1 MKKQLKIILSFLMMT
16 AFLFSCKESPEQK
29 SEAIATPEAQEL
41 KEFMLAGPYFMQDVG
56 AVEGIEKLIPNSGNT
71 KKMIDGYRDV
81 FIFPFTKEQQADTKN
96 IFKTMWD
103 VNSKADLDEVMD
115 YLLHTKDER
124 NPHKAWDYSRVVNNA
139 CLGYSAGYLTK
150 IEAKKY
156 ISEAFVLAKKDYKTW
171 DDYFKDFNI
180 GRNIW
185 QPNSDEK
192 AMYDKI
198 IVDLT
203 KNSEGIYGLL
213 PLN

>member
-41 KEFMLAGPYFMQDVG
+41 KEFMLAGPYFMQDFG
-56 AVEGIEKLIPNSGNT
+56 AVEGIEKMIPNSGNT

-81 FIFPFTKEQQADTKN
+81 FIFPFTKEQEADTKN

-103 VNSKADLDEVMD
+103 VNSKTDLDEVMD

-198 IVDLT
+198 IVDLLIVIILE
-203 KNSEGIYGLL
+203 NVS
-213 PLN
+213 